1 MYFPGSARRSWLIKY
16 WKCLSGRFCGGL
28 AAPGC
33 VISLAPITFFNLDIM
48 LSAGL
53 DSKSG
58 EKIDVRR
65 FN

>member
-1 MYFPGSARRSWLIKY
+1 M
-16 WKCLSGRFCGGL
+16 
-28 AAPGC
+28 PGC

-65 FN
+65 IQIEIFKSLGTSGSNGSEGGRK

>member
-1 MYFPGSARRSWLIKY
+1 
-16 WKCLSGRFCGGL
+16 
-28 AAPGC
+28 
-33 VISLAPITFFNLDIM
+33 M

-65 FN
+65 IQIEIFKSLGTSGSDGVRQEESEG

>member
-1 MYFPGSARRSWLIKY
+1 MLI
-16 WKCLSGRFCGGL
+16 GGVY
-28 AAPGC
+28 AAPGR
-33 VISLAPITFFNLDIM
+33 VISLAPITFFNLDIT

-65 FN
+65 IQIEKF